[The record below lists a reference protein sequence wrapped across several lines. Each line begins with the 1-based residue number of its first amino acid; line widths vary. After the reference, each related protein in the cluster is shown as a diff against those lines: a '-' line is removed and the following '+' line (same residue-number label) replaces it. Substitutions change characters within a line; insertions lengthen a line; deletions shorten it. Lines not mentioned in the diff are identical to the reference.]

1 MSFLIINTETKKVNV
16 QHVHQPDA
24 DLIAFENDILVIK
37 VPGHR
42 YQYGYSSTDTVA
54 YAPTEYQ
61 VFRAN
66 SVSTR
71 HNGEILVQADRL
83 LTFPLRVPKDDADAD
98 SFTCVDLAMKN
109 LYNHATL
116 QLGEALDEKQVV
128 VNEKQEDL
136 PLPSD
141 DSTFHVGC
149 RVKCIVHTEP
159 EMFGELGMVLASSGR
174 RYEVFFDS
182 QRGDADAK
190 GFWLFD
196 IELEAVPLVRCA
208 FHLMGADGKGCRLYQ
223 REVPEGEPLD
233 RGAAGE
239 CIGMF
244 EDRYAA
250 MEKIEVLSRN
260 CSEYAIFE

>member
-1 MSFLIINTETKKVNV
+1 MSFLIIDTRTQKVNV

-37 VPGHR
+37 VPRHHS
-42 YQYGYSSTDTVA
+42 QKASI
-54 YAPTEYQ
+54 PTEYQ
-61 VFRAN
+61 IFRAE
-66 SVSTR
+66 SVTSR
-71 HNGEILVQADRL
+71 HNGEILVNATRL
-83 LTFPLRVPKDDADAD
+83 VDFPLRVPKDADL
-98 SFTCVDLAMKN
+98 SVVDLALKN
-109 LYNHATL
+109 LYNAGTA
-116 QLGEALDEKQVV
+116 QLGAVNGEQQGETEAIVEASVATSK
-128 VNEKQEDL
+128 
-136 PLPSD
+136 
-141 DSTFHVGC
+141 FHVGS

-159 EMFGELGMVLASSGR
+159 EMFGELGMVLACSGR

-208 FHLMGADGKGCRLYQ
+208 FHLAGSDGKGCRLYQ
-223 REVPEGEPLD
+223 REVPEGELLE
-233 RGAAGE
+233 RGKAGE
-239 CIGMF
+239 CVGTF

-250 MEKIEVLSRN
+250 MEKIEALSRN